1 MIYED
6 LQLAKDDLKWLLSG
20 STIISDSTSV
30 FTSKKVQMTI
40 KNMNSFDINYL
51 QNFYKEL
58 FEKFDFESF

>member
-51 QNFYKEL
+51 QNFCCVQ
-58 FEKFDFESF
+58 